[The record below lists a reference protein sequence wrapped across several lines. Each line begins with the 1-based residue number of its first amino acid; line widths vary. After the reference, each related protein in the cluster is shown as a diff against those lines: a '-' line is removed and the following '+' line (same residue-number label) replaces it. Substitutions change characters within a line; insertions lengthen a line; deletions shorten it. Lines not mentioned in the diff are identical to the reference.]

1 MAREQH
7 QHGDIKAGLERG
19 FDREGVEMAWIPSG
33 AAKEYLAKARRGLGC
48 GFDGNL

>member
-7 QHGDIKAGLERG
+7 QHSDIKAGLERC
-19 FDREGVEMAWIPSG
+19 FKREGVEMAQIPSG
-33 AAKEYLAKARRGLGC
+33 AAKENLAKARRGLGC